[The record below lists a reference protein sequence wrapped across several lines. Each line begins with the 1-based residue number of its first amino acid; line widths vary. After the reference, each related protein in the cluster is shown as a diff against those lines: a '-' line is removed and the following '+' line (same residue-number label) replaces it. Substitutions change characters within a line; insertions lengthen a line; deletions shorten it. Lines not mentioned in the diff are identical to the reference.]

1 MTSKGAFL
9 GGFLVGVIGGVIGGY
24 LLRQHTEPE
33 VDLEATEEVYKKKV
47 NKLKKKL
54 KDAEE
59 TIATKEKTC
68 EMLRALRKSE
78 AMDQMSEGD
87 KSQAKLYPE
96 GYPETEAEIE
106 AYNLKNKLHDDKEFL
121 TEDEYMTPDE
131 DYEKVEINFYSNG
144 LIANAKTGDYMD
156 VELEVGNLINGM
168 GTDDPVRYIRNK
180 DIGTDYKVVY
190 VDHDSDLPVC
200 D

>member
-1 MTSKGAFL
+1 
-9 GGFLVGVIGGVIGGY
+9 
-24 LLRQHTEPE
+24 
-33 VDLEATEEVYKKKV
+33 
-47 NKLKKKL
+47 
-54 KDAEE
+54 
-59 TIATKEKTC
+59 
-68 EMLRALRKSE
+68 MLRALRKSE